1 MFKTDSSIR
10 RFLKLQESLHQNAP
24 QKLVDRYGIYVWCV
38 AREEYPKTFKQW
50 LND

>member
-10 RFLKLQESLHQNAP
+10 RFLKLQESLHQNTP
-24 QKLVDRYGIYVWCV
+24 STLVERYNAYVWFV
-38 AREEYPKTFKQW
+38 ARDEYPKTFKQW